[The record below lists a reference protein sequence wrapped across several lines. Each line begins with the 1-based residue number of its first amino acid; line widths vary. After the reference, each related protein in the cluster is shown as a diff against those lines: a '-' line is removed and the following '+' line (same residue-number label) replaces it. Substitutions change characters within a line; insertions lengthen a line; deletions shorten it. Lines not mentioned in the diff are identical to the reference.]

1 VKKIS
6 DDIQNMKA
14 RTEEHLQ
21 ILEKAQMWERMLPV
35 IRSLIQDRETFFKMI
50 DELEFL
56 LLEVNKKE
64 LRIQERLSLIE
75 SKIGL

>member
-1 VKKIS
+1 MKKIS